1 MTTHIEK
8 ILSVVSVM
16 RYILPANAGACLSPK
31 DESGRLL
38 ANERANR
45 TENEMY
51 LLHDNIRIHFIRN
64 KIPSYI
70 VTKINFTTNNAAM
83 IVTTISFFL

>member
-1 MTTHIEK
+1 M
-8 ILSVVSVM
+8 
-16 RYILPANAGACLSPK
+16 PASSPCLSPK
-31 DESGRLL
+31 DESERLL

-70 VTKINFTTNNAAM
+70 VTKMNFTTNNAAM